1 MNFTLFHLLPC
12 RFGHLIC
19 TNCYISTSHP
29 NLQKTG
35 TRAVIP
41 GRDQGVLSTSEHSL
55 VVQGNH
61 EERHAGPPIGA
72 PKIGMARNCK
82 LHHIKQE
89 TTITPLKLT

>member
-1 MNFTLFHLLPC
+1 MNFILIHLLPC

-19 TNCYISTSHP
+19 TNCCISTSHP
-29 NLQKTG
+29 KPQVKPG

-61 EERHAGPPIGA
+61 EERHAGPP
-72 PKIGMARNCK
+72 ARQQKLGWQEIANC
-82 LHHIKQE
+82 I
-89 TTITPLKLT
+89 I